1 MGTVCF
7 NILFLRTI
15 YWKAITANKHKD
27 LDFDLLINR
36 KERKKERKSMQKE
49 RMETGKPGRKKQEKH
64 GGRRM

>member
-7 NILFLRTI
+7 NISFLRTI

-36 KERKKERKSMQKE
+36 KERKERKSMQEE
-49 RMETGKPGRKKQEKH
+49 RTETGKPGRKKQEKP

>member
-7 NILFLRTI
+7 NISFLRTI

-36 KERKKERKSMQKE
+36 KERKERKSMQEE
-49 RMETGKPGRKKQEKH
+49 RT
-64 GGRRM
+64 